1 MVSTLQAP
9 PGRGLSAD
17 HREILATVDAYA
29 RNTFHPLQQ
38 RMDDE
43 EWWPPEVFPDLGR
56 QGFLGVNVPTALGGA
71 GADFVSEC
79 LVVQAIS
86 RWNPAIGLS
95 YAAHENLCLD
105 NVVANGSVEL
115 SERYVPGLCDG
126 TLVGAL
132 GLTEP
137 GAGSDALGG
146 MRTTAV
152 RDGDDFVLS
161 GNKLYITNGTI
172 ADVVLTYA
180 KTTPDAGPR
189 GISAFLVETS
199 SPGFR
204 VAQKLAKMG
213 LRGSQTAE
221 LVYDEV
227 RVPAANLIGEV
238 DRGTAVVMNGLDRER
253 VVIAFNALGIAER
266 ALEISVAFAQD
277 RHQFD
282 RPIGTN
288 QLIAG
293 QIADMYVELE
303 ALRSLALDVAFEVQ
317 ETAHGQSAQQV
328 ATRSAAVILL
338 AGRTLNRI
346 TDRGVQIHGG
356 GGYIWET
363 EINRLYRTAKLYE
376 IGAGTNEIRQSIIG
390 SNLLGLRAR

>member
-1 MVSTLQAP
+1 MSTLTANA
-9 PGRGLSAD
+9 GRGLTAD
-17 HREILATVDAYA
+17 QREIFATVDAFA
-29 RNTFHPLQQ
+29 RDALHPLQQ

-43 EWWPPEVFPDLGR
+43 EWWPPEVFPRLGE
-56 QGFLGVNVPTALGGA
+56 QGFLGVAVPTELGGV
-71 GADFVSEC
+71 GADFVTEC

-105 NVVANGSVEL
+105 NVVANGSDAVRR
-115 SERYVPGLCDG
+115 RYAPGLCDG
-126 TLVGAL
+126 SLVGAL

-152 RDGDDFVLS
+152 RDGDDYVLN
-161 GNKLYITNGTI
+161 GTKLFITNGTI

-180 KTTPDAGPR
+180 KTSPEAGPR
-189 GISAFLVETS
+189 GISAFVVETGT
-199 SPGFR
+199 PGFR
-204 VAQKLAKMG
+204 VAQKLVKMG

-221 LVYDEV
+221 LVYEDV
-227 RVPAANLIGEV
+227 RVPAGNLLGEE
-238 DRGTAVVMNGLDRER
+238 DRGVAVVMNGLDRER

-266 ALEISVAFAQD
+266 ALDLSVSYA
-277 RHQFD
+277 REREQFG
-282 RPIGTN
+282 RPIGAN
-288 QLIAG
+288 QLISG
-293 QIADMYVELE
+293 QVADMYTELE

-317 ETAHGQSAQQV
+317 ETPHGTAAQQV
-328 ATRSAAVILL
+328 ATRSAALVLL

-376 IGAGTNEIRQSIIG
+376 IGAGTNEVRQSIVG
-390 SNLLGLRAR
+390 SNLLGIKAR

>member
-1 MVSTLQAP
+1 MTTLTSAA
-9 PGRGLSAD
+9 GRGLTAD

-29 RNTFHPLQQ
+29 KQHFHPLQQ

-43 EWWPPEVFPDLGR
+43 EWWPPEVFPGLGA
-56 QGFLGVNVPTALGGA
+56 QGFMGVNVPTEFGGA

-79 LVVQAIS
+79 LVTQAIA

-105 NVVANGSVEL
+105 NVYANGSDDVR
-115 SERYVPGLCDG
+115 ERYVPGLCDG

-152 RDGDDFVLS
+152 RDGDDFVLN
-161 GNKLYITNGTI
+161 GTKLYITNGTI

-180 KTTPDAGPR
+180 KTTPSAGPR
-189 GISAFLVETS
+189 GITAFVVETS
-199 SPGFR
+199 TPGFR
-204 VAQKLAKMG
+204 VEQKLVKMG

-221 LVYDEV
+221 LVFEDV
-227 RVPAANLIGEV
+227 RVPAANVLGEV
-238 DRGTAVVMNGLDRER
+238 DKGVSVVMNGLDRER

-266 ALEISVAFAQD
+266 ALDVTIAFARD
-277 RHQFD
+277 REQFGK
-282 RPIGTN
+282 PIGAN
-288 QLIAG
+288 QLISG
-293 QIADMYVELE
+293 QIADCYTELE

-317 ETAHGQSAQQV
+317 ETPHGTAVQHI
-328 ATRSAAVILL
+328 ATRSAALVLL
-338 AGRTLNRI
+338 AGRTLNAI
-346 TDRGVQIHGG
+346 TDRGVQVHGG

-376 IGAGTNEIRQSIIG
+376 IGAGTNEVRQSIIG
-390 SNLLGLRAR
+390 SNLLGIKAR

>member
-1 MVSTLQAP
+1 MPLTSAP
-9 PGRGLSAD
+9 SSRGLSHD
-17 HREILATVDAYA
+17 HREILATVDAFS
-29 RNTFHPLQQ
+29 RQVLHPLQQ

-43 EWWPPEVFPDLGR
+43 EWWPPEVFPRLGE
-56 QGFLGVNVPTALGGA
+56 QGFMGVNVPMDLGGA

-79 LVVQAIS
+79 LVTQAIS
-86 RWNPAIGLS
+86 RWNPAVGLS

-105 NVVANGSVEL
+105 NVVANAGDAVKARWVPGMCDGSV
-115 SERYVPGLCDG
+115 
-126 TLVGAL
+126 VGAL

-152 RDGDDFVLS
+152 RDGDDFVLN
-161 GNKLYITNGTI
+161 GTKLYITNGTI

-180 KTTPDAGPR
+180 KTTPAAGPR
-189 GISAFLVETS
+189 GITAFLVDTTA
-199 SPGFR
+199 PGFR
-204 VAQKLAKMG
+204 VAQKLTKMG

-221 LVYDEV
+221 LVYEDV
-227 RVPAANLIGEV
+227 RVPADHVLGDV
-238 DRGTAVVMNGLDRER
+238 DRGVSIVMNGLDRER

-266 ALEISVAFAQD
+266 ALEVSIAFAQD
-277 RHQFD
+277 REQFGK
-282 RPIGTN
+282 PIGAN
-288 QLIAG
+288 QLISG

-303 ALRSLALDVAFEVQ
+303 ALRSFALDVAFEVQ
-317 ETAHGQSAQQV
+317 ETPHGTAVQQT
-328 ATRSAAVILL
+328 ATRSAALVLL
-338 AGRTLNRI
+338 AGRTLNAI

-376 IGAGTNEIRQSIIG
+376 IGAGTNEVRQTIIG
-390 SNLLGLRAR
+390 SNLLGIKAR